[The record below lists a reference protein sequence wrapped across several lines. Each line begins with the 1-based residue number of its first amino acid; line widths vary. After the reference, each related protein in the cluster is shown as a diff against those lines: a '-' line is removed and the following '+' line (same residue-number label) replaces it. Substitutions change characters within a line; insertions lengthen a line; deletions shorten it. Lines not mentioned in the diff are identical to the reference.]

1 VCGRGERVDPYAPRK
16 VLGFLCSAH
25 VPLVAPLD
33 GWVDKF
39 PAVMKPPA
47 GKALDYVGRTG
58 SPRLHGWRFRR
69 VTPEEKAEYAAGVE
83 RAEDILRYATAQ
95 MVVDDVAVAAGL
107 ETPPRP
113 QSRRQP
119 DHVTYVAD
127 RKGRID
133 WVTKP
138 VLKTRGWTD
147 AGIRRFLGEPGGYKV
162 NPHYAATS
170 PMGVWSVAQVAAAE
184 ASESWQ
190 AWLAASLARRNT
202 TLDQLCATSDE
213 RMAQKLAATAEAIRT
228 ATATA

>member
-1 VCGRGERVDPYAPRK
+1 
-16 VLGFLCSAH
+16 
-25 VPLVAPLD
+25 
-33 GWVDKF
+33 
-39 PAVMKPPA
+39 
-47 GKALDYVGRTG
+47 
-58 SPRLHGWRFRR
+58 
-69 VTPEEKAEYAAGVE
+69 
-83 RAEDILRYATAQ
+83 